1 MKTLALISAVF
12 ITLNMYAQKTVSY
25 ENGLF
30 LKGSDTLSLN
40 EFKFLC
46 KEAGIKMHWNNNG
59 SLVTFKRHTFHK
71 GKNQPRA
78 GSLYL
83 IRWLEIFLC
92 LHKALR
98 S

>member
-46 KEAGIKMHWNNNG
+46 KEAGIKIHWNNNG
-59 SLVTFKRHTFHK
+59 SLVTF
-71 GKNQPRA
+71 N
-78 GSLYL
+78 
-83 IRWLEIFLC
+83 
-92 LHKALR
+92 
-98 S
+98 